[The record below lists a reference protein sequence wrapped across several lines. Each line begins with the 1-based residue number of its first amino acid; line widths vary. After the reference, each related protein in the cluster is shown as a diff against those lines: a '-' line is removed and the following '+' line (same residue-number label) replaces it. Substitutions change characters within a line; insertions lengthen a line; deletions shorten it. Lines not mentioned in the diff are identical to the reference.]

1 LLIEYERMIV
11 MGESLEMFQCTEG
24 VILSGFVTM
33 AGRTSGETV
42 KAPKGQM
49 NSFWGTVQ
57 NLSGKRT
64 EKEFYFLWTYTVR
77 YFLFVC
83 LFGGQILWIW
93 LFFYSFGAIGRKLLF
108 PLLI

>member
-1 LLIEYERMIV
+1 

-57 NLSGKRT
+57 KSLRQKEQRRNFIFYGRIQFDTSFLSVFSEVK
-64 EKEFYFLWTYTVR
+64 
-77 YFLFVC
+77 
-83 LFGGQILWIW
+83 
-93 LFFYSFGAIGRKLLF
+93 SFGFGFFSI
-108 PLLI
+108 PLVQLAVNYCSLY

>member
-1 LLIEYERMIV
+1 M
-11 MGESLEMFQCTEG
+11 TEG

-57 NLSGKRT
+57 NLSGKGQRRNFI
-64 EKEFYFLWTYTVR
+64 FYGRIQFDTSFLSV
-77 YFLFVC
+77 FSEVK
-83 LFGGQILWIW
+83 
-93 LFFYSFGAIGRKLLF
+93 SFGFGFFSI
-108 PLLI
+108 PLVQLAVNYCSLY

>member
-1 LLIEYERMIV
+1 MLIEYERMIV

-57 NLSGKRT
+57 KSLRQKDREGILFFMDVYSSILPFCLSFRRSNPLDLA
-64 EKEFYFLWTYTVR
+64 FFLFLW
-77 YFLFVC
+77 C
-83 LFGGQILWIW
+83 NW
-93 LFFYSFGAIGRKLLF
+93 
-108 PLLI
+108 P

>member
-1 LLIEYERMIV
+1 

-49 NSFWGTVQ
+49 NSFWGTVTAVKSK
-57 NLSGKRT
+57 NIP
-64 EKEFYFLWTYTVR
+64 KELPKPPSEM
-77 YFLFVC
+77 C
-83 LFGGQILWIW
+83 GEM
-93 LFFYSFGAIGRKLLF
+93 KL
-108 PLLI
+108 PS